1 MSVTFTGFPEEG
13 LRFLRALKRNNN
25 REWFQAHKSDYEEF
39 IKKPMEGLVLSLGS
53 DLSKI
58 APEIVATP
66 KASLFRIYRDTRFSK
81 DKSPYKTHVAASF
94 PHRGLDKHQGAGLY
108 LHIAPTEVFLGG
120 GIYMPASEDL
130 SAVRHH
136 IAGNIPRF
144 KRILGEKAFRKT
156 FGVLRGDQLL
166 RVPKGFASDHP
177 AADYLRYKQY
187 IVSRTLEPQD
197 ATKEAFYKT
206 LLETFRTMMP
216 FVRFLNEPI
225 VRAQKTQTRQKAF
238 LSSD

>member
-136 IAGNIPRF
+136 IAGNISQLQTNPR
-144 KRILGEKAFRKT
+144 RKGISEDVWGLAWRST
-156 FGVLRGDQLL
+156 PQSAEGV
-166 RVPKGFASDHP
+166 RVRSPCGRLPEIQAIHC
-177 AADYLRYKQY
+177 
-187 IVSRTLEPQD
+187 EQD
-197 ATKEAFYKT
+197 ARTSRRDERSLLQDASRNIPHDDALCAFP
-206 LLETFRTMMP
+206 E
-216 FVRFLNEPI
+216 
-225 VRAQKTQTRQKAF
+225 
-238 LSSD
+238 